1 MKPRPPGEVE
11 GLRDEPRR
19 HPLIWVVYL
28 LLFAVAVPWY
38 WPTGYRGP
46 LLLGLPLWAA
56 VSLGAVVLMALWTGF
71 VIRRWWREEE
81 D

>member
-1 MKPRPPGEVE
+1 MKPDAPVEVE
-11 GLRDEPRR
+11 GLGDEPRR

-46 LLLGLPLWAA
+46 LVLGLPLWAA

-71 VIRRWWREEE
+71 VIRRWWREE

>member
-1 MKPRPPGEVE
+1 MKPGSPTEVE

-28 LLFAVAVPWY
+28 LLLAAAVPWY

-46 LLLGLPLWAA
+46 LVLGLPLWVA
-56 VSLGAVVLMALWTGF
+56 VSLGAVVLMALWTAF
-71 VIRRWWREEE
+71 VIRRWWREE

>member
-1 MKPRPPGEVE
+1 MKPEAPVE
-11 GLRDEPRR
+11 GEGLGDEPRR

-46 LLLGLPLWAA
+46 LVLGLPLWAA

-71 VIRRWWREEE
+71 VIRRWWREEA
-81 D
+81 

>member
-1 MKPRPPGEVE
+1 MKPESPFEGE
-11 GLRDEPRR
+11 GLGDEPRR

-46 LLLGLPLWAA
+46 LVLGLPLWTA

-71 VIRRWWREEE
+71 VIRRWWREEA
-81 D
+81 

>member
-1 MKPRPPGEVE
+1 MKPEAPVEVE

-19 HPLIWVVYL
+19 HRLIWVVYL

-46 LLLGLPLWAA
+46 LVLGLPLWAA

-71 VIRRWWREEE
+71 VIRRWWREE

>member
-1 MKPRPPGEVE
+1 MKPGAPVEVE

-28 LLFAVAVPWY
+28 LLFVVAVPWY

-46 LLLGLPLWAA
+46 LVLGLPLWAA
-56 VSLGAVVLMALWTGF
+56 VSLGAVVLMALWTAF
-71 VIRRWWREEE
+71 VIRRWWREE

>member
-1 MKPRPPGEVE
+1 MKPEAPVEVE
-11 GLRDEPRR
+11 GLNDEPRR

-46 LLLGLPLWAA
+46 LVLGLPLWSA

-71 VIRRWWREEE
+71 VIRRWWREE

>member
-1 MKPRPPGEVE
+1 MKPQSPHDVE

-19 HPLIWVVYL
+19 HPLVWVVYL

-46 LLLGLPLWAA
+46 LVLGLPLWTA
-56 VSLGAVVLMALWTGF
+56 VTLGAVVLMALWTGF
-71 VIRRWWREEE
+71 VIRRWWREE

>member
-1 MKPRPPGEVE
+1 MKPEAPVE
-11 GLRDEPRR
+11 GLGDEPRR

-46 LLLGLPLWAA
+46 LVLGLPLWAA

-71 VIRRWWREEE
+71 VIRRWWREE

>member
-1 MKPRPPGEVE
+1 MKTGPPTEVE

-28 LLFAVAVPWY
+28 LLLAVAVPWY

-46 LLLGLPLWAA
+46 LVLGLPLWTA

-71 VIRRWWREEE
+71 VIRLWWQEE

>member
-1 MKPRPPGEVE
+1 VE

-28 LLFAVAVPWY
+28 VLFAGAVPWY

-46 LLLGLPLWAA
+46 LVLGLPLWAA

-71 VIRRWWREEE
+71 VIRRWWREE

>member
-1 MKPRPPGEVE
+1 MKSRPAAEVE

-28 LLFAVAVPWY
+28 VLFAGAVPWY

-46 LLLGLPLWAA
+46 LVLGLPLWAA

-71 VIRRWWREEE
+71 VIRRWWREE

>member
-1 MKPRPPGEVE
+1 MKPGPAPEVE

-28 LLFAVAVPWY
+28 LLLAVAVPWY

-46 LLLGLPLWAA
+46 LVLGLPLWAA
-56 VSLGAVVLMALWTGF
+56 VSLGAVVLMALWTAF
-71 VIRRWWREEE
+71 VIGRWWREE

>member
-1 MKPRPPGEVE
+1 MKPELPFEGE
-11 GLRDEPRR
+11 GLGDEPRR

-46 LLLGLPLWAA
+46 LVLGLPLWAA

-71 VIRRWWREEE
+71 VIRRWWREEA
-81 D
+81 

>member
-1 MKPRPPGEVE
+1 MKPEAPFEGE
-11 GLRDEPRR
+11 GLGDEPRQ

-46 LLLGLPLWAA
+46 LVLGLPLWAA

-71 VIRRWWREEE
+71 VIRRWWREEA
-81 D
+81 